1 MFKFLKKKESQDNN
15 LELLSKTASLLIHA
29 AKIDEK
35 YTNKEKELIK
45 KTLIRL
51 GADENKIDEI
61 LQDAEINEEK
71 ANQIL
76 DFTKII
82 KNKSE
87 NYKIKIIE
95 AMWNIIY
102 SNNEADIYET
112 SLMRRLGGLLYIDSK
127 LMGDIKERIKNKI

>member
-1 MFKFLKKKESQDNN
+1 M
-15 LELLSKTASLLIHA
+15 LSKTASLLIHA

-76 DFTKII
+76 DFTKEL
-82 KNKSE
+82 KNAEMSFRV
-87 NYKIKIIE
+87 KIIE
-95 AMWNIIY
+95 TLWKIIY
-102 SNNEADIYET
+102 SNNEVDMYEAN
-112 SLMRRLGGLLYIDSK
+112 LMSRLSGLLYLD
-127 LMGDIKERIKNKI
+127 NKIAGEIKDRRYLKAAYALLSNNNLQ